1 MSKSQQRI
9 IALVDCDC
17 FFVSCERVDNPALCG
32 KPVCVVTNTTNKGI
46 VLSRSKEAK
55 ALGIKMGQPMF
66 QLAGLHPS
74 CHYIPC
80 RHERYGEISKAVMSI
95 LRSFTPDV
103 EVVSIDEAFMDVTG
117 LNALYGISYTQL
129 ITNIRAEVLRRTK
142 VPVSIGLCS
151 SKRLA
156 KLASDKA
163 KETDGIY
170 VIRPT
175 PDTIMEK
182 VGDTPIKE
190 VSGIGKQNAK
200 RLWFNGIGSIRE
212 FVSKDDTWIKKVCG
226 IGGITLKYELLGKTV
241 SPVNPD
247 PEAPQSIQ
255 DTHAFVD
262 FTTDLK
268 FLHASLLGHIHRA
281 SKKLRAWD
289 GYCGSIAVMLRTK
302 DFAVFQQ
309 EIRLGKP
316 TNSEKTLTAAAHNL
330 LDKLYRKGTIYRAS
344 GITLANLSFGKA
356 QQLSLF
362 DAFEPEDD
370 KLSRTLDLLENKFGA
385 GVIKRG
391 GM

>member
-17 FFVSCERVDNPALCG
+17 FFVSCERVDNPALCA

-55 ALGIKMGQPMF
+55 ALGIKMWQPMF

-74 CHYIPC
+74 CHYILC
-80 RHERYGEISKAVMSI
+80 RPERYGEISKTVMSV

-163 KETDGIY
+163 KETGGIY

-200 RLWFNGIGSIRE
+200 RLWFNGI
-212 FVSKDDTWIKKVCG
+212 
-226 IGGITLKYELLGKTV
+226 
-241 SPVNPD
+241 
-247 PEAPQSIQ
+247 
-255 DTHAFVD
+255 
-262 FTTDLK
+262 
-268 FLHASLLGHIHRA
+268 
-281 SKKLRAWD
+281 
-289 GYCGSIAVMLRTK
+289 
-302 DFAVFQQ
+302 
-309 EIRLGKP
+309 
-316 TNSEKTLTAAAHNL
+316 
-330 LDKLYRKGTIYRAS
+330 
-344 GITLANLSFGKA
+344 
-356 QQLSLF
+356 
-362 DAFEPEDD
+362 
-370 KLSRTLDLLENKFGA
+370 
-385 GVIKRG
+385 
-391 GM
+391 